1 MKAHGSSGTALVTGA
16 SSGIGK
22 ELARLAAADGYDLIL
37 VARRQE
43 RLETLARETSV
54 THGVSARVIAR
65 DLADP
70 ATPKQIFEE
79 LERER
84 TAVDVLVNNAG
95 LGIYGRFWKTDL
107 SRQLEVIQVNMVAL
121 TELTGL
127 LLPGMVSR
135 KRGRIVNIASTA
147 AFQPGPYMAVYYA
160 TKAYVLSFS
169 EAIAEELPETG
180 VTVTAVCPGP
190 TITEFQEAAGIEDT
204 WLFRGPL
211 VMDAAKVARAGWTGA
226 KRGKRVVIPG
236 LGNKLIKE
244 TVRFSPR
251 RLVTAAAGRVQK
263 KRSGSPSASSPAG
276 RGRT

>member
-1 MKAHGSSGTALVTGA
+1 MKVHGSSGTALVTGA

-43 RLETLARETSV
+43 RLETLAREISV

-70 ATPKQIFEE
+70 ATPRQIFEE

-169 EAIAEELPETG
+169 EAIAEELSETG

-263 KRSGSPSASSPAG
+263 KRSGNPSASSPAG
-276 RGRT
+276 RGRV